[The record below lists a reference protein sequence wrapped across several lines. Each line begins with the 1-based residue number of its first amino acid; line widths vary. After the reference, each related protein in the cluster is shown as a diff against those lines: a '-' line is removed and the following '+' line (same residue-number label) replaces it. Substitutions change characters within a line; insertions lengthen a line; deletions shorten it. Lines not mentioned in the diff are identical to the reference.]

1 MADKAFVAYAIIFVM
16 LAKTKKIDH
25 NHTSVLL
32 LRSGLAIVF
41 LYAAISSLKTPL
53 DWVGYMPHFLT
64 NSFTATTLV
73 KILALYEIGLALW
86 LISGRYLRY
95 AALLCNLTLSGIVV
109 LNPHD
114 LIVTFRDIGLAFA
127 ALSLV
132 FIDK

>member
-1 MADKAFVAYAIIFVM
+1 MPS
-16 LAKTKKIDH
+16 KTKKLNH

-53 DWVGYMPHFLT
+53 DWAAYLPHFLADSI
-64 NSFTATTLV
+64 NAVTLV
-73 KILALYEIGLALW
+73 KIFAVYELALGLW
-86 LISGRYLRY
+86 LISGLYLRY
-95 AALLCNLTLSGIVV
+95 AALLCSLTLAGIVV

-127 ALSLV
+127 AMSLV